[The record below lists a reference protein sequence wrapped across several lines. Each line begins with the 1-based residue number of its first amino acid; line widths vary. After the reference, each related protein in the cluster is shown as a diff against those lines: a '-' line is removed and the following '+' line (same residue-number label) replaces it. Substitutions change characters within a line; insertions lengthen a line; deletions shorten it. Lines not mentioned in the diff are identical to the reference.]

1 MDNSFSRSCNSFN
14 PTNEMIKLTK
24 EKEVEEEEKFDCEIC
39 RDTGTIEIMGG
50 TDYDDWTVVNSR
62 RCVCVED

>member
-1 MDNSFSRSCNSFN
+1 MGDSYVYGNAITSNN
-14 PTNEMIKLTK
+14 LLTMELTI
-24 EKEVEEEEKFDCEIC
+24 EKEVEEEEEFNCEIC

-50 TDYDDWTVVNSR
+50 SDYDDWTVVDTR